1 MVQGENAPFL
11 KLYSLK
17 KNCTFGVEC
26 LMQWNAEIKNRIEAR
41 LEGKE
46 KSLADC
52 ACKSVQAFRFN
63 PEEEDVRPGFFHDS
77 DRIIHSYCYSRY
89 IDKTQVFYLVEN
101 DHITHRVLHVQLVA
115 KIARTIGR
123 FLNLN
128 EDLIEAISL
137 GHDVGHTPFGHDG
150 EKILS
155 EFLES
160 QNEGIFEHNVQ
171 SFRLFHDLE
180 VYGKGLN
187 LTAQVLDGIICH
199 NGEILKN
206 EYGCDRSK
214 TPQKLLEEY
223 RNSLDG
229 TLKSKAMVP
238 MTLEGCVMRISDV
251 IAYIGRD
258 IEDAIKLKLIERND
272 VPREITD
279 VLGDKNSVIVNTLI
293 TDLVNNSFD
302 KETLTFSAD
311 VFEALNRLKDWNY
324 KNIYRNPKKSTQDDK
339 IKAMFQTVLEECL
352 EELGTDKKVTGIN
365 HWYNSMGEN
374 YRDKTPKPRVVADY
388 VSGMTDDFLMNA
400 YKEIVIPKSFGIN
413 FLK

>member
-1 MVQGENAPFL
+1 ME
-11 KLYSLK
+11 
-17 KNCTFGVEC
+17 
-26 LMQWNAEIKNRIEAR
+26 WNAATREYIDAR
-41 LEGKE
+41 LKDKE
-46 KSLADC
+46 KSLAPY
-52 ACKSVQAFRFN
+52 ACKSADAFRFHA
-63 PEEEDVRPGFFHDS
+63 ESEDIRPNFFHDS

-101 DHITHRVLHVQLVA
+101 DHITHRVLHVQLVS

-150 EKILS
+150 ERILS
-155 EFLES
+155 EFLQK

-171 SFRLFHDLE
+171 SFRLFHDIE
-180 VYGKGLN
+180 AYGKGLN

-199 NGEILKN
+199 NGEILQN
-206 EYGCDRSK
+206 QYGCDRNK
-214 TPQKLLEEY
+214 TPEKLLEEY
-223 RNSLDG
+223 KSSLNG

-258 IEDAIKLKLIERND
+258 IEDAIILKLVRREDIPRN
-272 VPREITD
+272 ITE
-279 VLGDKNSVIVNTLI
+279 VLGDKNGTIVDTLI
-293 TDLVNNSFD
+293 KDLVNNSID
-302 KETLTFSAD
+302 KETLSFSPTIFD
-311 VFEALNRLKDWNY
+311 ALNQLKEWNY
-324 KNIYRNPKKSTQDDK
+324 KNIYLNPKKSSQDAK
-339 IKAMFQTVLEECL
+339 IKAMFQVVLEECMD
-352 EELGTDKKVTGIN
+352 ELGSSKKVTGIN
-365 HWYNSMGEN
+365 HWFDSMSDAYKNSN
-374 YRDKTPKPRVVADY
+374 SKPRVVADY

-413 FLK
+413 FSDSH

>member
-1 MVQGENAPFL
+1 MEWNAATREHIDARLKDKENAL
-11 KLYSLK
+11 AAY
-17 KNCTFGVEC
+17 
-26 LMQWNAEIKNRIEAR
+26 AY
-41 LEGKE
+41 
-46 KSLADC
+46 KSSD
-52 ACKSVQAFRFN
+52 AFRFHT
-63 PEEEDVRPGFFHDS
+63 ESEDIRPNFFHDS

-101 DHITHRVLHVQLVA
+101 DHITHRVLHVQLVS

-150 EKILS
+150 ERILS
-155 EFLES
+155 EFLQK

-171 SFRLFHDLE
+171 SFRLFHDIE
-180 VYGKGLN
+180 AYGKGLN

-199 NGEILKN
+199 NGEILQN
-206 EYGCDRSK
+206 QYGCDRNK
-214 TPQKLLEEY
+214 TPEKLLEEY
-223 RNSLDG
+223 KSSLNG

-258 IEDAIKLKLIERND
+258 IEDAIILKLVRREDIPRN
-272 VPREITD
+272 ITE
-279 VLGDKNSVIVNTLI
+279 VLGDKNGTIVDTLI
-293 TDLVNNSFD
+293 KDLVNNSID
-302 KETLTFSAD
+302 KETLSFSPT
-311 VFEALNRLKDWNY
+311 VFDALNQLKEWNY
-324 KNIYRNPKKSTQDDK
+324 KNIYLNPKKSSQDAK
-339 IKAMFQTVLEECL
+339 IKAMFQVVLEECMD
-352 EELGTDKKVTGIN
+352 ELGSSKKVTGIN
-365 HWYNSMGEN
+365 HWFDSMSDAYKNSN
-374 YRDKTPKPRVVADY
+374 SKPRVVADY

-413 FLK
+413 FAVEK

>member
-1 MVQGENAPFL
+1 MEWNAATREHIDARLKDKENA
-11 KLYSLK
+11 
-17 KNCTFGVEC
+17 
-26 LMQWNAEIKNRIEAR
+26 
-41 LEGKE
+41 
-46 KSLADC
+46 LAAY
-52 ACKSVQAFRFN
+52 ACKSSDAFRFHAE
-63 PEEEDVRPGFFHDS
+63 PEDIRPNFFHDS

-101 DHITHRVLHVQLVA
+101 DHITHRVLHVQLVS

-150 EKILS
+150 ERILS
-155 EFLES
+155 EFLQK

-171 SFRLFHDLE
+171 SFRLFHDIE
-180 VYGKGLN
+180 AYGKGLN

-199 NGEILKN
+199 NGEILQN
-206 EYGCDRSK
+206 QYGCDRNK
-214 TPQKLLEEY
+214 TPEKLLEEY
-223 RNSLDG
+223 QSSLNG

-258 IEDAIKLKLIERND
+258 IEDALILKLIQ
-272 VPREITD
+272 REDLPKNITE
-279 VLGDKNSVIVNTLI
+279 VLGDKNGTIVDTLI
-293 TDLVNNSFD
+293 KDLVNNSID
-302 KETLTFSAD
+302 KETLSFSPI
-311 VFEALNRLKDWNY
+311 VFDALNQLKEWNY
-324 KNIYRNPKKSTQDDK
+324 KNIYLNPKKSSQDAK
-339 IKAMFQTVLEECL
+339 IKTMFQVVLEECMD
-352 EELGTDKKVTGIN
+352 ELGSSKKVTGIN
-365 HWYNSMGEN
+365 HWFDSMSDAYKSNNS
-374 YRDKTPKPRVVADY
+374 KPRVVADY

-413 FLK
+413 FSDSH

>member
-1 MVQGENAPFL
+1 
-11 KLYSLK
+11 
-17 KNCTFGVEC
+17 
-26 LMQWNAEIKNRIEAR
+26 MQWNAETKDQIEAR
-41 LEGKE
+41 LAAKE
-46 KSLADC
+46 ESLAPY
-52 ACKSVQAFRFN
+52 ACRSAQAYRYHA
-63 PEEEDVRPGFFHDS
+63 ESDKHADVRPEFFHDS

-101 DHITHRVLHVQLVA
+101 DHITHRVLHVQIVS

-150 EKILS
+150 ERILS
-155 EFLES
+155 AFLQK

-180 VYGKGLN
+180 KYGKGLN

-206 EYGCDRSK
+206 EYGCDRNK
-214 TPQKLLEEY
+214 TPERLLEEY
-223 RNSLDG
+223 RNSLAG

-258 IEDAIKLKLIERND
+258 IEDAIVLKLIDRND
-272 VPREITD
+272 LPREVTE
-279 VLGDKNSVIVNTLI
+279 VLGNKNASIVNTLI
-293 TDLVNNSFD
+293 TDLVNNSID

-311 VFEALNRLKDWNY
+311 VFDALNRLKNWNY
-324 KNIYRNPKKSTQDDK
+324 ENIYLNPKKSTQDEK
-339 IKAMFQTVLEECL
+339 IKAMFQTVLEKCL
-352 EELGTDKKVTGIN
+352 EELDTGTKVTGIN
-365 HWYNSMGEN
+365 HWYASMGEA
-374 YRDKTPKPRVVADY
+374 YQAATSKVRAVADY
-388 VSGMTDDFLMNA
+388 VSGMTDDFLMNT
-400 YKEIVIPKSFGIN
+400 YKDIVIPKSFGIT
-413 FLK
+413 FQ

>member
-1 MVQGENAPFL
+1 
-11 KLYSLK
+11 
-17 KNCTFGVEC
+17 
-26 LMQWNAEIKNRIEAR
+26 MQWNANTKGRIEAH
-41 LEGKE
+41 LNAKE
-46 KSLADC
+46 DSLAPY
-52 ACKSVQAFRFN
+52 ACKSAQAVRFHKSRDDIR
-63 PEEEDVRPGFFHDS
+63 PEFFHDA

-101 DHITHRVLHVQLVA
+101 DHITHRVLHVQLVS

-150 EKILS
+150 ERILS
-155 EFLES
+155 TFL
-160 QNEGIFEHNVQ
+160 QKQGDGIFEHNVQ

-180 VYGKGLN
+180 AHGQGLN

-206 EYGCDRSK
+206 EYGCDRNK
-214 TPQKLLEEY
+214 TPEKLLQEY
-223 RNSLDG
+223 RDSLSG

-258 IEDAIKLKLIERND
+258 IEDAIILKLVQREDLPRD
-272 VPREITD
+272 VTD
-279 VLGDKNSVIVNTLI
+279 VLGNSNLSIVDTLI
-293 TDLVNNSFD
+293 TDLVNNSID
-302 KETLTFSAD
+302 KETLAFSAD

-324 KNIYRNPKKSTQDDK
+324 ANIYHNPKKSSQDEK
-339 IKAMFQTVLEECL
+339 IKTMFQTVLEECL
-352 EELGTDKKVTGIN
+352 DELGTEKKVTGIN
-365 HWYNSMGEN
+365 HWYNSMCAE
-374 YRDKTPKPRVVADY
+374 YKATTSKCRAVADY
-388 VSGMTDDFLMNA
+388 VSGMTDDYLMNT

-413 FLK
+413 FSR